1 MFSGAYLEING
12 EKIELSEKM
21 KWYEYLSVILTA
33 AVLILW
39 SNIPALYE
47 TIPILG
53 GMVGGGIAGF
63 AAAMN
68 GYIVKKTKRIWL
80 KILLSIALIV
90 AVVVTEY
97 ITIMLFLPLF
107 ILIS

>member
-1 MFSGAYLEING
+1 MQEITVR
-12 EKIELSEKM
+12 KIELSEKM

-39 SNIPALYE
+39 SKIPALYE
-47 TIPILG
+47 TIPVFG

-68 GYIVKKTKRIWL
+68 GYIVKKAKRIWL

-90 AVVVTEY
+90 AVLITEC
-97 ITIMLFLPLF
+97 IMIMMLLPLF